1 MKKLKSLPL
10 GIENN
15 VFLNH
20 HIIMLNN
27 SGYLKSVIDNSE
39 KVEIKTHPKLNQAL
53 KNDVKGVKKAEAKGN
68 NFITRENPAPKSDLN
83 AKI

>member
-10 GIENN
+10 GIDNN

-20 HIIMLNN
+20 HITMLNN

-53 KNDVKGVKKAEAKGN
+53 KK
-68 NFITRENPAPKSDLN
+68 
-83 AKI
+83 